1 MAFDLD
7 QTILLKKFLTRGTKL
22 LTHMEKEFDEIAPNL
37 TLFHS
42 QETQRPNPKSGSLN
56 RWAQSATQPW
66 NPTLNWRPATPNR

>member
-1 MAFDLD
+1 MALGPNYF
-7 QTILLKKFLTRGTKL
+7 IEKVLTRGTKL

-56 RWAQSATQPW
+56 R
-66 NPTLNWRPATPNR
+66 